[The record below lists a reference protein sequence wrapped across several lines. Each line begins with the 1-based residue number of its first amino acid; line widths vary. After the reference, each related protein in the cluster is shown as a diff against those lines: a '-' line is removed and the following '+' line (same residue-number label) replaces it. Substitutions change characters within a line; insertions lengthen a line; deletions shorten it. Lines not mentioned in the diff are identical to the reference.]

1 MTLSVRRTLL
11 GSLQVV
17 AFLGMAISGLSF
29 FSWFRELYDPVLT
42 VPEQTALWW
51 WVLRPA
57 SVGDHLW
64 AVSTL
69 FIVSMAFIFLE
80 ILFKRNFGRSPS
92 PEMFFLRFFL
102 LTLSFQT
109 FRLFIPLASYGI
121 IGISW
126 TVTVTRMA
134 WFGRFL
140 GITALLCISVF
151 SGDMPFR
158 RSGYILGMGA
168 MASMGI
174 AVMLPL
180 DITQPLG
187 NLMVRTAVETPLAL
201 SCLSLQILTVLAM
214 AGSGVSRNSRPH
226 IVLSI
231 YILLLVAGSDMV
243 YFTSYPM
250 IIPGVL
256 LMIAGIF
263 GFVREIRNIYQWV

>member
-1 MTLSVRRTLL
+1 MTLSIRRTLL
-11 GSLQVV
+11 GSLHVV
-17 AFLGMAISGLSF
+17 AFLGTAISGISV
-29 FSWFRELYDPVLT
+29 FSWFRELFNPVHTL
-42 VPEQTALWW
+42 PEHTALWW

-57 SVGDHLW
+57 SGLDLLW
-64 AVSTL
+64 TTSALL
-69 FIVSMAFIFLE
+69 FISLAVLSTEFL
-80 ILFKRNFGRSPS
+80 LKRDFGRSPS

-109 FRLFIPLASYGI
+109 FRLCIPLASSGI

-126 TVTVTRMA
+126 MVTVTRMA

-187 NLMVRTAVETPLAL
+187 NLMVRTAAETPLAL
-201 SCLSLQILTVLAM
+201 SCLSLEILTVLAM
-214 AGSGVSRNSRPH
+214 AGSGVSQNSRPH

-231 YILLLVAGSDMV
+231 YILLLVAGSDMM

-250 IIPGVL
+250 IVPGIL
-256 LMIAGIF
+256 LVVAGIF